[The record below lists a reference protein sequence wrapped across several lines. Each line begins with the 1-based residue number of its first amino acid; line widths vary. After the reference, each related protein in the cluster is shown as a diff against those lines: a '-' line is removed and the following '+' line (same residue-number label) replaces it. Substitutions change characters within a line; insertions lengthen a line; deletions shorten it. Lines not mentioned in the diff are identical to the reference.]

1 MFVDAVLRQALEPVL
16 RDLKR
21 GGLDEPRIEDC
32 DWTGGSESTSAMLWG
47 PDGDGSGV
55 SVLRS
60 ASPAERIADIA
71 DQVQEWAIEDQLWRP
86 GATNWPRCP
95 AHPNTHP
102 LKAAAVN
109 DQAVWVCPIGREVV
123 AHVGEV

>member
-1 MFVDAVLRQALEPVL
+1 GTARLPTHLPYNDSVRSSAQRESGRPQLPRWHHVFVDAVLRQALEPVL

-71 DQVQEWAIEDQLWRP
+71 DQVQEWAIEDQ
-86 GATNWPRCP
+86 
-95 AHPNTHP
+95 
-102 LKAAAVN
+102 
-109 DQAVWVCPIGREVV
+109 
-123 AHVGEV
+123 